1 MGIGITSKVLLRNVY
16 QAHLFELIGGIEKM
30 ALKTSFAE
38 LGQNIVTRRFGGTTV
53 GVADPYVT
61 GYHFIWFDK
70 LPPGLP
76 SYTSTG
82 ISGLSSVSEIQNVLA
97 ASCLSV
103 TPPGGTLNKIEFTG
117 LGGVKWAVPGNI
129 DYGNAVSVKFLEF
142 NKTPILDIMHGWV
155 KLIRDYRTGVTDLE
169 DGEQGGGYSKSSY
182 AGLLYY
188 WTTAPDAKTVEY
200 YACYDGVFPTKD
212 PQDLFTS
219 DVETVARL
227 DVEIEFNCDYV
238 WHEPW
243 VKTKAETFVS
253 AYADALDIVKGYGQ
267 QQAGG

>member
-1 MGIGITSKVLLRNVY
+1 MGMKY
-16 QAHLFELIGGIEKM
+16 
-30 ALKTSFAE
+30 SFSE
-38 LGQNIVTRRFGGTTV
+38 LGQNILTRKFGGTKV

-70 LPPGLP
+70 VPPGLS
-76 SYTSTG
+76 SYISSNG
-82 ISGLSSVSEIQNVLA
+82 ISGISSAGEIQNVLS

-103 TPPGGTLNKIEFTG
+103 TPPGGTLNKIEYTG

-129 DYGNAVSVKFLEF
+129 DYGNTVSVKFLEF
-142 NKTPILDIMHGWV
+142 NRTPLLDIMHNWV

-169 DGEQGGGYSKSSY
+169 DGNEGEGYTKKTY
-182 AGLLYY
+182 AGLMYY

-200 YACYDGVFPTKD
+200 YACYDGVFPAKD

-219 DVETVARL
+219 DVETVGRL
-227 DVEIEFNCDYV
+227 DLEIEFNVDYA

-243 VKTKAETFVS
+243 VLTKCQGFADTFVQAS
-253 AYADALDIVKGYGQ
+253 KDNVLGYGPRV
-267 QQAGG
+267 GNEG